1 MANNKSVKKMTAT
14 ASFVQATDAASGTGA
29 KTIADTMSIPVG
41 AVVTACITVPSVS
54 SNSSGNSETGTIT
67 VGGISVSAAHNQAAM
82 AAGNVVTDTLGGVT
96 TSSAAIGITVGTE
109 AFTAGSMDIII
120 EYYLLD

>member
-29 KTIADTMSIPVG
+29 KTIADTMSIPIG
-41 AVVTACITVPSVS
+41 ATVTACITVPSVS
-54 SNSSGNSETGTIT
+54 SNSSSNGETGTIT
-67 VGGISVSAAHNQAAM
+67 VGGVSVSAALNQAAM
-82 AAGNVVTDTLGGVT
+82 AAGNVNTDTLGAVT
-96 TSSAAIGITVGTE
+96 TTNANIGITVGGE

>member
-14 ASFVQATDAASGTGA
+14 ARFVEATDSGSGTGA
-29 KTIADTMSIPVG
+29 KTLADTMSIPIG
-41 AVVTACITVPSVS
+41 SVVTACITVPSVS
-54 SNSSGNSETGTIT
+54 SNSSSNGETGTIT
-67 VGGISVSAAHNQAAM
+67 VGGISVSAALNQAAM
-82 AAGNVVTDTLGGVT
+82 AAGNVNTDTTGGVT
-96 TSSAAIGITVGTE
+96 TSAADIGITVGGE

>member
-14 ASFVQATDAASGTGA
+14 ASFVQATDAATGTGA
-29 KTIADTMSIPVG
+29 KSIADTMSIPIG
-41 AVVTACITVPSVS
+41 SVVTACITVPSVS
-54 SNSSGNSETGTIT
+54 SNSSSNGETGTIT
-67 VGGISVSAAHNQAAM
+67 VGGIDVSAALNQAAM
-82 AAGNVVTDTLGGVT
+82 AAGNVNTDTLGGVT
-96 TSSAAIGITVGTE
+96 TNTDNIGLTVGGE

>member
-29 KTIADTMSIPVG
+29 KTLADTMSIPVG

-54 SNSSGNSETGTIT
+54 SNSSGNSETATIT
-67 VGGISVSAAHNQAAM
+67 VGGISVSAALAQAVM
-82 AAGNVVTDTLGGVT
+82 VAGNVNTDTLGGVT
-96 TSSAAIGITVGTE
+96 TDLSLIHI
-109 AFTAGSMDIII
+109 
-120 EYYLLD
+120 

>member
-14 ASFVQATDAASGTGA
+14 ASFVQATDASSGTGA
-29 KTIADTMSIPVG
+29 KTISDTMSIPQG
-41 AVVTACITVPSVS
+41 ATVTACITVPSVS
-54 SNSSGNSETGTIT
+54 SNSSSNGETGTIT
-67 VGGISVSAAHNQAAM
+67 VGGVSVSAALNQAAM
-82 AAGNVVTDTLGGVT
+82 AAGNVNTDTLGAVT
-96 TSSAAIGITVGTE
+96 TTNANIGITVGGE

>member
-14 ASFVQATDAASGTGA
+14 ASFVQATDAATGTGA
-29 KTIADTMSIPVG
+29 KSIADTMSIPIG
-41 AVVTACITVPSVS
+41 SVVTACITVPSVS
-54 SNSSGNSETGTIT
+54 SNSSSNGETGTIT
-67 VGGISVSAAHNQAAM
+67 VGGISVSAALNQAAM
-82 AAGNVVTDTLGGVT
+82 AAGNVNTDTTGGVT
-96 TSSAAIGITVGTE
+96 TSAADIGITVGGE

>member
-29 KTIADTMSIPVG
+29 KTIADTMSIPIG
-41 AVVTACITVPSVS
+41 SVVTACITVPSIS
-54 SNSSGNSETGTIT
+54 SNSSGNSETATIT
-67 VGGISVSAAHNQAAM
+67 VGGIDVSAALNQAAM
-82 AAGNVVTDTLGGVT
+82 AAGNVVTDVTGGVT
-96 TSSAAIGITVGTE
+96 TSAANIGLTVGGE

>member
-14 ASFVQATDAASGTGA
+14 ASFVQATDASSGTGA
-29 KTIADTMSIPVG
+29 KTIADTMSIPQG

-54 SNSSGNSETGTIT
+54 SNSSSNGETGTIT
-67 VGGISVSAAHNQAAM
+67 VGGISVSAALNQAAM
-82 AAGNVVTDTLGGVT
+82 AAGNVNTDTTGGVT
-96 TSSAAIGITVGTE
+96 TSAADIGITVGGE

>member
-14 ASFVQATDAASGTGA
+14 ASFVQATDAPSGTGA
-29 KTIADTMSIPVG
+29 KTIADTMSIPKG
-41 AVVTACITVPSVS
+41 ATVTACITVPSVS
-54 SNSSGNSETGTIT
+54 SNSSGNGETATIT
-67 VGGISVSAAHNQAAM
+67 VGGIDVSAALNQAAM
-82 AAGNVVTDTLGGVT
+82 AAGNVNTDTTGGVT
-96 TSSAAIGITVGTE
+96 TSAADIGITVGGE

>member
-29 KTIADTMSIPVG
+29 KTIADTMSIPQG
-41 AVVTACITVPSVS
+41 ATVTACITVPSVS
-54 SNSSGNSETGTIT
+54 SNSSGNSETATIT
-67 VGGISVSAAHNQAAM
+67 VGGISVSAALNQAAM
-82 AAGNVVTDTLGGVT
+82 AAGNVVTDVTGGVT
-96 TSSAAIGITVGTE
+96 TSTANIGLTVGGE

>member
-29 KTIADTMSIPVG
+29 KTIADTMSIPIG
-41 AVVTACITVPSVS
+41 SVVTACITVPSIS
-54 SNSSGNSETGTIT
+54 SNSSGNSETATIT
-67 VGGISVSAAHNQAAM
+67 VGGIDVSAALNQAAM
-82 AAGNVVTDTLGGVT
+82 AAGNVNTDTTGGVT
-96 TSSAAIGITVGTE
+96 TSSAAIGLTVATS
-109 AFTAGSMDIII
+109 ALTAGSMDIII